1 MQTTTLL
8 ILTCCCLVLK
18 SSSGFAFSSFSALFM
33 TGPAKDVQPLPPS
46 KVLVTGAAGRTG
58 RLVLEQLL
66 QNDRFDPVALV
77 RSERSGRQLIKT
89 TPDCGLERVVV
100 CDVVKDPFFPP
111 LDRVDSMIICTSAV
125 PILSKVSLLKALV
138 KAPLNVAKG
147 HPAIDFRSMQFK
159 FKNGQYPEL
168 VDYEGAV
175 AQIDLAKKLGVKRIV
190 IVSSM
195 GGTDPNNFLNK
206 VGKKSDGSGNGDILL
221 WKRKAERYLV
231 NSGMSYTIIHPGGLI
246 DDNENNKEEELVL
259 DVDDKLMEQHGD
271 GSSAK
276 RSISRANVASLCVAS
291 LDMTENV
298 SLDCISTHNK
308 NPISA
313 AHALEAFLKTKQTT
327 NYEL

>member
-1 MQTTTLL
+1 
-8 ILTCCCLVLK
+8 
-18 SSSGFAFSSFSALFM
+18 
-33 TGPAKDVQPLPPS
+33 
-46 KVLVTGAAGRTG
+46 
-58 RLVLEQLL
+58 LEQLL

-190 IVSSM
+190 IV
-195 GGTDPNNFLNK
+195 
-206 VGKKSDGSGNGDILL
+206 
-221 WKRKAERYLV
+221 R
-231 NSGMSYTIIHPGGLI
+231 
-246 DDNENNKEEELVL
+246 
-259 DVDDKLMEQHGD
+259 
-271 GSSAK
+271 
-276 RSISRANVASLCVAS
+276 
-291 LDMTENV
+291 
-298 SLDCISTHNK
+298 
-308 NPISA
+308 
-313 AHALEAFLKTKQTT
+313 
-327 NYEL
+327 